1 MKLRIIQLE
10 DSVMKHSVISRV
22 IKNVVPA
29 EIDWVTDMYSGIKKL
44 MKHIEAESHMIWQL
58 QICIIHCPQAVRL
71 TGRWEIYLLIL

>member
-10 DSVMKHSVISRV
+10 DSVMKHSAISRV
-22 IKNVVPA
+22 IKNAFSKVRNF
-29 EIDWVTDMYSGIKKL
+29 INQCRLKL
-44 MKHIEAESHMIWQL
+44 IGL